1 MSLLSIIS
9 FCILMIGSIFVFLIA
24 FDLLKTWLKIREEA
38 LMHLTL
44 FTTYSGLILLI
55 YNILFLSEVPF
66 VVTHNQLAVLGS
78 FYNLFYLELAFFYLT
93 LFSNRRN
100 LLEKYFIV
108 IISTA
113 LITNIILAILGF
125 QELILIVFTFQAITI
140 ALGLYFIIQLYL
152 RIKSSKLFCKSSET
166 LEFIE
171 LVEKRSLLAVLIL
184 LIDGLQFMSMW
195 LIDFYVSEAY
205 YFIASLFGLLL
216 FIIIYYLVIQLK
228 TKAKDCEITEIIN
241 LLS

>member
-9 FCILMIGSIFVFLIA
+9 FSFLMIGSIFVFLIA
-24 FDLLKTWLKIREEA
+24 YDLLKTWLKVREEA

-44 FTTYSGLILLI
+44 FTTYSGLLLLI
-55 YNILFLSEVPF
+55 YDIIFVLEVPF
-66 VVTHNQLAVLGS
+66 IFTHNQLAFLGS

-113 LITNIILAILGF
+113 LISNIILAVLDF

-140 ALGLYFIIQLYL
+140 SIGQYFVIQLYL
-152 RIKSSKLFCKSSET
+152 RIKSSKQFCKSPET
-166 LEFIE
+166 FEFIE
-171 LVEKRSLLAVLIL
+171 LVEKRSLLAVFIL
-184 LIDGLQFMSMW
+184 LIDGLQFLSMW
-195 LIDFYVSEAY
+195 LIDFYVSELY
-205 YFIASLFGLLL
+205 YFIASFIGLLF
-216 FIIIYYLVIQLK
+216 FIIIYYIVIQLK

>member
-9 FCILMIGSIFVFLIA
+9 FSFLMIGSIFVFSIA
-24 FDLLKTWLKIREEA
+24 FDLLKTWLKVREEA

-44 FTTYSGLILLI
+44 FITYSGLILFI
-55 YNILFLSEVPF
+55 YNIIFVLEVPF
-66 VVTHNQLAVLGS
+66 TLTHNQLAFLGS

-93 LFSNRRN
+93 LFSNHRN

-113 LITNIILAILGF
+113 LISNIILAILSL
-125 QELILIVFTFQAITI
+125 QELIQIVFAFQAITI
-140 ALGLYFIIQLYL
+140 ILGLYFIIQLSL
-152 RIKSSKLFCKSSET
+152 RIKSSKQFCKSPKI

-171 LVEKRSLLAVLIL
+171 FVEKRSLLAVLIL
-184 LIDGLQFMSMW
+184 LIDGLQFLSMW
-195 LIDFYVSEAY
+195 LIDFYISEPY
-205 YFIASLFGLLL
+205 YLIASLIGLLF
-216 FIIIYYLVIQLK
+216 FIIIYYIANQLK